1 MTDTTFRRNLFVTH
15 THACAH
21 SSPAHT
27 HTHTHTQQQVA
38 GQVLTQFKEHP
49 ESWTRVDTIL
59 ELSDN
64 QKTKV
69 GLCSDVRG
77 EEGGGQ
83 RMPNNVAYAVTSSYQ
98 SPACT
103 AYTQLVLCSL
113 CAPQSVGD

>member
-1 MTDTTFRRNLFVTH
+1 MLVH
-15 THACAH
+15 VLHL
-21 SSPAHT
+21 
-27 HTHTHTQQQVA
+27 HTQQQVA

-77 EEGGGQ
+77 REGGGQ
-83 RMPNNVAYAVTSSYQ
+83 GILNNVACAVTSSYQ
-98 SPACT
+98 SPAGT
-103 AYTQLVLCSL
+103 AYAQLVRCSL
-113 CAPQSVGD
+113 CAPQSVGG